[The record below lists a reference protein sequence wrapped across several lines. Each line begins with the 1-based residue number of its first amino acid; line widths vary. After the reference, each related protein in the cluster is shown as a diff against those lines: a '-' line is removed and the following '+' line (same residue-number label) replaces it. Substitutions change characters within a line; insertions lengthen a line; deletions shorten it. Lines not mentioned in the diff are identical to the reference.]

1 MNKSALRNFSAWA
14 RRYLIKNI
22 CDRAQFVGVTADK
35 VTPIQA
41 KTASSFMVN
50 GVTFNFPPSTRDNFV
65 EYVKSMESFEDAIE
79 EVAYTWFNRILAIR
93 FMEVNGY
100 LENGIDGENIYVIGS
115 EDEGRKIPD
124 AVAKA
129 TKLKYTD
136 KEIVYKYQ
144 DDEDNAGLFRY
155 ILMKQCQELSKWMP
169 DVFEKVSDFTDLLL
183 PDTLLLPGG
192 LIEKLT
198 GDLSAEDFDIS
209 AEGNGQVEI
218 FGWMY
223 QFYIA
228 EKKDE
233 VFKSRDKINKGTLPA
248 ATQLFTPD
256 WIVRYMVENTLGTIW
271 VSSHSESS
279 LKKDMRYYVD
289 PDPSDDE
296 VNNIIAQIK
305 KDYQE
310 TSIRDIKFIDP
321 CCGSGHVLVYAFD
334 IFFKMYLEEGY
345 SPDMIPSIILEN
357 NLYGLDVDK
366 RAIQLTSFALT
377 MKARSY
383 NKKLFDDCYHF
394 PNVIDVHESNN
405 ISQSGIDTIVKL
417 LTLKDD
423 EKKVLEECIF
433 RFNNAEYY
441 GSLINNFEYTSDVY
455 EKLFE
460 KMKDK
465 AKYVSFGDIFDI
477 TIYNRYFELLC
488 TLIKQ
493 AQYMSSSYDCVVTNP
508 PYLNPSSCGEE
519 MRKFASIF
527 YPISKTD
534 MFAMFIERCMQ
545 YLKKSGLQ
553 GMVTMH
559 SWMFLASY
567 EKLREKMLKDTQMVS
582 MVHLGARAFEDIGGE
597 VVQTTSWIM
606 GGK

>member
-41 KTASSFMVN
+41 KTATSFMVN
-50 GVTFNFPPSTRDNFV
+50 GVTFNFPPSTRENFV

-115 EDEGRKIPD
+115 EDKDRNIPD
-124 AVAKA
+124 AVVKA
-129 TKLKYTD
+129 TKLKYAD

-183 PDTLLLPGG
+183 PETLLLPGG

-233 VFKSRDKINKGTLPA
+233 VFKSKDKINKGTLPA

-279 LKKDMRYYVD
+279 LKEGMRYYVD

-305 KDYQE
+305 KDYQAA
-310 TSIRDIKFIDP
+310 SIRDIKFIDP

-383 NKKLFDDCYHF
+383 NKKLFDDGYHF

-405 ISQSGIDTIVKL
+405 VSQSDIDTMAKL
-417 LTLKDD
+417 LHLTES
-423 EKKVLEECIF
+423 EKAKLEECMF
-433 RFNNAEYY
+433 RFENAEYY
-441 GSLINNFEYTSDVY
+441 GSLINNFEYTSDEYKQLLEKIKKMESEVAFDDTFEFNTFSKCY
-455 EKLFE
+455 EW
-460 KMKDK
+460 
-465 AKYVSFGDIFDI
+465 I
-477 TIYNRYFELLC
+477 TVLV
-488 TLIKQ
+488 KQ
-493 AQYMSSSYDCVVTNP
+493 AQYMSSEYDCVVTNP
-508 PYLNPSSCGEE
+508 PYLNPSSCGDD
-519 MRKFASIF
+519 MKDFAARY
-527 YPISKTD
+527 YPNSKTD
-534 MFAMFIERCMQ
+534 TCVMFIERCLN
-545 YLKKSGLQ
+545 YGNIIGLHA
-553 GMVTMH
+553 MITMH
-559 SWMFLASY
+559 SWMFIGSY
-567 EKLREKMLKDTQMVS
+567 ETFRKKFIEEASIVNMI
-582 MVHLGARAFEDIGGE
+582 HLGKHAFEDIPGE
-597 VVQTTSWIM
+597 KVQVASWVM
-606 GGK
+606 KRR

>member
-1 MNKSALRNFSAWA
+1 
-14 RRYLIKNI
+14 
-22 CDRAQFVGVTADK
+22 
-35 VTPIQA
+35 
-41 KTASSFMVN
+41 
-50 GVTFNFPPSTRDNFV
+50 
-65 EYVKSMESFEDAIE
+65 
-79 EVAYTWFNRILAIR
+79 
-93 FMEVNGY
+93 
-100 LENGIDGENIYVIGS
+100 
-115 EDEGRKIPD
+115 
-124 AVAKA
+124 
-129 TKLKYTD
+129 
-136 KEIVYKYQ
+136 
-144 DDEDNAGLFRY
+144 
-155 ILMKQCQELSKWMP
+155 
-169 DVFEKVSDFTDLLL
+169 
-183 PDTLLLPGG
+183 
-192 LIEKLT
+192 
-198 GDLSAEDFDIS
+198 
-209 AEGNGQVEI
+209 
-218 FGWMY
+218 
-223 QFYIA
+223 
-228 EKKDE
+228 
-233 VFKSRDKINKGTLPA
+233 
-248 ATQLFTPD
+248 
-256 WIVRYMVENTLGTIW
+256 
-271 VSSHSESS
+271 
-279 LKKDMRYYVD
+279 MRYYVD

-477 TIYNRYFELLC
+477 TIYNRYFELL
-488 TLIKQ
+488 
-493 AQYMSSSYDCVVTNP
+493 
-508 PYLNPSSCGEE
+508 
-519 MRKFASIF
+519 
-527 YPISKTD
+527 
-534 MFAMFIERCMQ
+534 
-545 YLKKSGLQ
+545 
-553 GMVTMH
+553 
-559 SWMFLASY
+559 
-567 EKLREKMLKDTQMVS
+567 
-582 MVHLGARAFEDIGGE
+582 
-597 VVQTTSWIM
+597 
-606 GGK
+606 